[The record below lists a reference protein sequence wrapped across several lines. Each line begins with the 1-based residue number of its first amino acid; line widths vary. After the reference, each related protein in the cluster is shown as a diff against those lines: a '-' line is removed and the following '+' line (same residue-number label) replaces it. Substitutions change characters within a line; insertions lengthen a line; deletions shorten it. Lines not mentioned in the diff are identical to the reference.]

1 MLAVN
6 NMASNG
12 VCECRAFVEVV
23 GGGNSVVR
31 ANVGN
36 TAVVNVSNVQIVG
49 VNPSDATAIESDV
62 LEGKSFYSGNN
73 SLRVGTLNENIHIM
87 QAIDLQNINYIG
99 GYEMASDEE
108 YRQADQIFLYWGKII
123 MGVVENV

>member
-1 MLAVN
+1 
-6 NMASNG
+6 MASSG

-36 TAVVNVSNVQIVG
+36 PAVVNVSNVQIVG
-49 VNPSDATAIESDV
+49 VNPSNATAVESDV